1 VFKLT
6 ARARLRYDDCF
17 SDIENNARVIFFFSF
32 FSSKRQLAVVTR
44 RSDPK
49 QKKREKRD
57 LFFFDSKKRTLDFV
71 CGEEKA
77 RTESVTNREKGQTD
91 REKISR
97 NIKNKRGIFYHKG
110 ETLKYEGRTRAAHT

>member
-57 LFFFDSKKRTLDFV
+57 LFFFDDKKDLDFV
-71 CGEEKA
+71 CGEEKT

>member
-17 SDIENNARVIFFFSF
+17 SDMRNLFFSF

-57 LFFFDSKKRTLDFV
+57 LFFSIVKKGLWTLFV
-71 CGEEKA
+71 VGKRHEQRA
-77 RTESVTNREKGQTD
+77 SRTERKDRQTEK
-91 REKISR
+91 K
-97 NIKNKRGIFYHKG
+97 
-110 ETLKYEGRTRAAHT
+110 